1 MFFTEQLPSFDLSF
15 YDFTIDVNH
24 LTNRLD
30 IAVRLFSNR
39 SKMTSKSVK
48 NKEVAKSQT
57 LLLVSSSCLFF
68 FFILLVTSFFEKFF
82 SEVVKNS
89 FCLRFSTF
97 LLCK

>member
-30 IAVRLFSNR
+30 IAVRLFSTR

-68 FFILLVTSFFEKFF
+68 FLYLTCNQFLRKVFFRSCQELFLSPFF
-82 SEVVKNS
+82 H
-89 FCLRFSTF
+89 FSS
-97 LLCK
+97 L

>member
-1 MFFTEQLPSFDLSF
+1 MFFTEQLPSFDFSF

-30 IAVRLFSNR
+30 ITVRLFSNR
-39 SKMTSKSVK
+39 SKITSKSVK

-57 LLLVSSSCLFF
+57 LLLVSVSCFF

-82 SEVVKNS
+82 SQIVKNS
-89 FCLRFSTF
+89 FCLRFSIF
-97 LLCK
+97 LLCE

>member
-1 MFFTEQLPSFDLSF
+1 MFFTEQLPSFDFSF

-57 LLLVSSSCLFF
+57 LLLVSFSCFF
-68 FFILLVTSFFEKFF
+68 FFLYLTCNQFLRKVFF
-82 SEVVKNS
+82 SNCQELFLS
-89 FCLRFSTF
+89 PFFHFSS
-97 LLCK
+97 L

>member
-1 MFFTEQLPSFDLSF
+1 MFFTEQLPSFDFSF

-39 SKMTSKSVK
+39 SKITSKNVK

-57 LLLVSSSCLFF
+57 LLLVSFPCFF
-68 FFILLVTSFFEKFF
+68 VFFILLVISFFEKFF
-82 SEVVKNS
+82 SQIVKNS
-89 FCLRFSTF
+89 FCLLSSIF
-97 LLCK
+97 LPCK